1 MVISVHRTTRN
12 LSASPV
18 SCIIP
23 HEHTFLLVKGV
34 VKMARDTEHK
44 RRRGNGEGSLFQREN
59 GSWCAQITLADGRR
73 LSRHFET
80 QREVNRWRVETLK
93 SQQDGLLPANREIT
107 VAQFFERWLEDVA
120 KPSTRIRTYQ
130 SYCGLFRVHIQP
142 ALGTVKL
149 ADLRPEHLQ
158 RFYTTKTE
166 AGLSARTVRYLHGL
180 LHHTLDQALKWGL
193 VPRNVCEAV
202 VPPRLARRSMQTLT
216 PAEAQHL
223 LEALRKDR
231 LYALYLLAIS
241 TGMRQGEILG
251 LRWTEVD
258 LDGGTVRVVRAIQ
271 RIKGQGYVVSDPKTE
286 RGRRAIALPKI
297 TVTALREHQK
307 QQAAE
312 KATAEAEW
320 QEQGLVF
327 TTHIGTPLDARNILR
342 HFKAALEEAGLP
354 EMRFH
359 DLRHTAATLLLLQE
373 IHPKIVQEMLGHS
386 SITLTLD
393 TYSHVLPDMQR
404 EAASKMDALLQPSQD
419 SGQQIARA

>member
-1 MVISVHRTTRN
+1 MTSD
-12 LSASPV
+12 S
-18 SCIIP
+18 
-23 HEHTFLLVKGV
+23 
-34 VKMARDTEHK
+34 EHK

-80 QREVNRWRVETLK
+80 QREANRWRVETLK
-93 SQQDGLLPANREIT
+93 SQQDGMLPANREIT
-107 VAQFFERWLEDVA
+107 IAQFFERWLEDVA

-130 SYCGLFRVHIQP
+130 SYRGLFRTHIQP
-142 ALGTVKL
+142 ALGTIRL

-158 RFYTTKTE
+158 RFYNAKLE

-180 LHHTLDQALKWGL
+180 LHHVLDQALKWGL
-193 VPRNVCEAV
+193 VPRNVSEAAT
-202 VPPRLARRSMQTLT
+202 PPRQTRRSLQTLG
-216 PAEAQHL
+216 PAEVQRL
-223 LEALRKDR
+223 LDALHEDR

-271 RIKGQGYVVSDPKTE
+271 RIKGQGYVVSEPKTE

-297 TVTALREHQK
+297 TVIALKERQR
-307 QQAAE
+307 QQSAE
-312 KATAEAEW
+312 KVLAEEDW
-320 QEQGLVF
+320 QDQGLVF
-327 TTHIGTPLDARNILR
+327 TTQIGTPLDARNVLR
-342 HFKAALEEAGLP
+342 HFKAALQQAELP

-404 EAASKMDALLQPSQD
+404 EAASKMDALLQPGQD